1 MSDQPV
7 QPFCAIHSAQHV
19 IGGKWTLVTIW
30 HLREGRMRFG
40 ELERAIGEVSQKA
53 LTDCLKHIEHEG
65 LVSRTV
71 HAEVPL
77 RVEYELTPLGRT
89 LLPIVE
95 ALTTWAERHQSEI
108 QHHTTLTIVL
118 S

>member
-1 MSDQPV
+1 MSEQPV
-7 QPFCAIHSAQHV
+7 QSFCAIHSAQHV

-53 LTDCLKHIEHEG
+53 LTECLKHIEHAG
-65 LVSRTV
+65 LVTRTV

-77 RVEYELTPLGRT
+77 RVEYELTPFGRT

-95 ALTTWAERHQSEI
+95 ALTTWAERHQADI
-108 QHHTTLTIVL
+108 QNHSTRTVAL
-118 S
+118 